1 MQRYIFFLVSPN
13 ISVIIFVGL
22 TKFNIKYPIEYL
34 KHFMGMGASS
44 GLHPNHE
51 SHITNIQCT

>member
-22 TKFNIKYPIEYL
+22 INFNIKYPIEYI
-34 KHFMGMGASS
+34 KHFMGMGANHF
-44 GLHPNHE
+44 LHPNH
-51 SHITNIQCT
+51 